1 MSSRAATCEVRDE
14 AAKGLDCER
23 SLIKMGNTDRD
34 TTFNLAH
41 HRPVRL
47 ELGLH
52 SGSGREINPLDML
65 KQRIDAIECAF
76 QKVSLRSCG
85 GWGGMPAS
93 WERGQKATH
102 QS

>member
-52 SGSGREINPLDML
+52 SGSGREINPSDML
-65 KQRIDAIECAF
+65 KQRSDAIERVF
-76 QKVSLRSCG
+76 QKVSLWSCG